1 MSPGVILII
10 CVVLLVILLFIR
22 NRKLPIIPNVYT
34 DVDDDDE
41 EKVIPPL
48 TCKGVKCMIVG
59 CGNLASHKVGEE
71 NIWDKTEE
79 KEQYE
84 KFENCHNLTTYLCEE
99 HFDFVI
105 TREEKYNTIKDNRF
119 KK

>member
-1 MSPGVILII
+1 
-10 CVVLLVILLFIR
+10 
-22 NRKLPIIPNVYT
+22 
-34 DVDDDDE
+34 
-41 EKVIPPL
+41 
-48 TCKGVKCMIVG
+48 MIVG
-59 CGNLASHKVGEE
+59 CGNLASHKIGEE

-84 KFENCHNLTTYLCEE
+84 KFENSHNLTTYLCEK
-99 HFDFVI
+99 HFDYVM